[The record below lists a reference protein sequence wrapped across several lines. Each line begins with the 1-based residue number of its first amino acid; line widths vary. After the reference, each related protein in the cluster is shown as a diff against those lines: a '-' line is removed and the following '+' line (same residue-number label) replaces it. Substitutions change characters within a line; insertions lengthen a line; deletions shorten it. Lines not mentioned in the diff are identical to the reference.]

1 MGSPFRVSSWQLF
14 VLVFFTSFC
23 MTPFGFDALHTRW
36 NRHMWVP
43 ALAQVAVTLVGSL
56 GVISLL
62 RRFPRQDVFS
72 LAQQVMGPL
81 LGRLYVFALG
91 LYMFLWGPVGNLNT
105 FVQLVNGTEL
115 PRTDPLLIAGF
126 MGAVAMYGAWYGS
139 EVVGRVGELW
149 IWSLAPFI
157 FLITLLSY
165 TAGDLHRLL
174 PLTGIPW
181 ERAAEGYFWSFALG
195 IRGFILAL
203 AMAGMVGT
211 SRRFHRSIVAGAMLS
226 ALTVTLM
233 VMLPHTTFSRET
245 LQMTRFHFP
254 VIEALSLLDLSAVG
268 LLSTV
273 SLTII
278 GWTVIAWVV
287 VASSLTLSAYLW
299 ARVLGIKS
307 FRWLVVPLA
316 VLGVWLSRLPM
327 TTDLME
333 FFTNLWSGLGYGVG
347 VAGPWLLL
355 LVARLR
361 GVPAGVGEDGHE
373 PA

>member
-1 MGSPFRVSSWQLF
+1 GGGSPPLAGVCHLSRVDQGQIPAPGPAYYFPSPGSGTHGQRRDGFVMGSPFRVSSWQLF

-72 LAQQVMGPL
+72 LAQPVMGTLLGRGGVISRHRRFPGQDAFSLAQQVMGPV

-181 ERAAEGYFWSFALG
+181 E
-195 IRGFILAL
+195 
-203 AMAGMVGT
+203 
-211 SRRFHRSIVAGAMLS
+211 
-226 ALTVTLM
+226 
-233 VMLPHTTFSRET
+233 
-245 LQMTRFHFP
+245 
-254 VIEALSLLDLSAVG
+254 
-268 LLSTV
+268 
-273 SLTII
+273 
-278 GWTVIAWVV
+278 
-287 VASSLTLSAYLW
+287 
-299 ARVLGIKS
+299 
-307 FRWLVVPLA
+307 
-316 VLGVWLSRLPM
+316 
-327 TTDLME
+327 
-333 FFTNLWSGLGYGVG
+333 
-347 VAGPWLLL
+347 
-355 LVARLR
+355 
-361 GVPAGVGEDGHE
+361 
-373 PA
+373 